1 MNGQI
6 DMFDFLMSFE
16 DKAEV
21 KTSAPLPKKEA
32 PKKAEPKKTEVKKS
46 DTPKKSNVVEFK
58 RPTEKPEL
66 EKVKTSG
73 NHTYAECEAKMSAE
87 LKKYEGA
94 NHEYVINGVLEL
106 CKVDKDT
113 CNNLMRPEK
122 TYEGCL
128 KYMFECASKGYC
140 FRSGNVGTM
149 TDDMALGLAIDYYNG
164 K

>member
-6 DMFDFLMSFE
+6 DMFDFLLSSG
-16 DKAEV
+16 KAEV
-21 KTSAPLPKKEA
+21 KASAPLPKKEA
-32 PKKAEPKKTEVKKS
+32 PKKEPKKTEVKKT
-46 DTPKKSNVVEFK
+46 DPPKKSNVVEFK
-58 RPTEKPEL
+58 KPTAKPKL
-66 EKVKTSG
+66 EKVVTSG
-73 NHTYAECEAKMSAE
+73 NATYEQCVAKMNAE

-106 CKVDKDT
+106 CKADKDT
-113 CNNLMRPEK
+113 CNNLMRAEK